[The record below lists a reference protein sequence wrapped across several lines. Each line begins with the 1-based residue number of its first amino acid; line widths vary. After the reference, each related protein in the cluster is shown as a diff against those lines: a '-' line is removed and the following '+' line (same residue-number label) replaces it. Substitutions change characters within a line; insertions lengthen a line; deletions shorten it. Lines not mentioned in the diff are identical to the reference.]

1 MNGWT
6 NRAKRVGIALS
17 RERLVASMPGGAG
30 APHVFSR
37 ALQGPLEADREWA
50 DLRDALAELRDRLV
64 ASAPVAHVCL
74 LPPLVQV
81 RRLELPLLREHEL
94 RRVLSRDAGR
104 YFVGVREPQVV
115 GAVHL
120 NGRTHSPA
128 PVLAAAA
135 PGGLV
140 ELILAAAAETG
151 WQIVSMVPAHAAWH
165 AAARVL
171 WPELVR
177 NGGRLVLMS
186 EGGADLLQVHRDRV
200 LVVRRLYTNGSG
212 PQRIGDALAEM
223 PGGEGPDGTGV
234 SASGAI
240 AIAGPEPLRQLLTA
254 SFAAQ
259 GISPLPPQKETPLV
273 DSPDLLAATFATRAT
288 GPELLPERVHTQRGQ
303 RAARRTAMLAT
314 LCAALLTMAVGFHLW
329 GLKRE
334 LNAVAEQREALRSKV
349 AQVVEIRDA
358 ITSVGARL
366 AAFSDA
372 EAGAPQ
378 WSGAIADL
386 ADYLPRDAYVTAFRT
401 RADTLLIEGVA
412 MQAAGVFHALR
423 QAPRFTNVQ
432 PAGPIQQQMR
442 EGAPP
447 VERFIIRAQWR
458 PLAPAPAEV
467 VP

>member
-1 MNGWT
+1 
-6 NRAKRVGIALS
+6 
-17 RERLVASMPGGAG
+17 
-30 APHVFSR
+30 
-37 ALQGPLEADREWA
+37 
-50 DLRDALAELRDRLV
+50 
-64 ASAPVAHVCL
+64 
-74 LPPLVQV
+74 
-81 RRLELPLLREHEL
+81 
-94 RRVLSRDAGR
+94 
-104 YFVGVREPQVV
+104 
-115 GAVHL
+115 
-120 NGRTHSPA
+120 
-128 PVLAAAA
+128 
-135 PGGLV
+135 
-140 ELILAAAAETG
+140 
-151 WQIVSMVPAHAAWH
+151 
-165 AAARVL
+165 
-171 WPELVR
+171 
-177 NGGRLVLMS
+177 
-186 EGGADLLQVHRDRV
+186 
-200 LVVRRLYTNGSG
+200 
-212 PQRIGDALAEM
+212 
-223 PGGEGPDGTGV
+223 
-234 SASGAI
+234 
-240 AIAGPEPLRQLLTA
+240 
-254 SFAAQ
+254 
-259 GISPLPPQKETPLV
+259 
-273 DSPDLLAATFATRAT
+273 
-288 GPELLPERVHTQRGQ
+288 
-303 RAARRTAMLAT
+303 MLAT